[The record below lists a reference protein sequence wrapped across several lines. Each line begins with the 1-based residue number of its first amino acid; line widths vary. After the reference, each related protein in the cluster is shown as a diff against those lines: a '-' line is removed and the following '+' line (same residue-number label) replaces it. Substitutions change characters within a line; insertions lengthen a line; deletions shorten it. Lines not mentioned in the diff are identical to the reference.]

1 MTKLR
6 PEARGED
13 RARDG
18 FRRLRD
24 QRQEAAQ
31 ESEDEALRPETD
43 RRCGEQ
49 HGDWKG
55 KGGNSL
61 GDLQRSSKQQASQ
74 KPTGLGYC
82 PVTGK
87 RELFVVGSREE
98 RAQSAGTVISDGTRL

>member
-55 KGGNSL
+55 KGGNAWEICR
-61 GDLQRSSKQQASQ
+61 GAVSSKHHRSPLA
-74 KPTGLGYC
+74 
-82 PVTGK
+82 
-87 RELFVVGSREE
+87 
-98 RAQSAGTVISDGTRL
+98 